1 MTTPVPDTS
10 AAPLSSLPLSSSS
23 SSSPSSAPKPA
34 HFSLDKAIRK
44 NILALL
50 PYRCARDDYEEGIL
64 LDANENA
71 IGHSLPPSEQ
81 QGVAVDTT
89 FDLFDLNRYPSPL
102 HNDLKERLCLLR
114 GVPSPSNFFLGV
126 GSDEAIDLLFRIACI
141 PGKDRVLVC
150 PPTYGMYGVCAQVN
164 DVEVVKVDLDTEGGK
179 FLPNVDE
186 INRTLSAA
194 SKTANPI
201 KLTFLCSPGN
211 PTGTLIPLADVRAV
225 LSNPD
230 YDGLVVVDEA
240 YIDFADPSRDSAV
253 KLLVEE
259 GWSNLVVMQ
268 TLSKGFGLAAI
279 RLGIA
284 ISSPPLV
291 QVLNNI
297 KAPYNIS
304 TPTATLAKRALSD
317 SGLALF
323 RTNIATLN
331 ENRAWLRA
339 ALGATPG
346 VIAILGAGHANFL
359 MAQIGAKDGK
369 ADNDLAKRAYLHLA
383 EREKVVV
390 RFRGNEVGCEACLR
404 VTVGT
409 RNECEEVV
417 RVLGAFLERE
427 RA

>member
-1 MTTPVPDTS
+1 MTTPMPDPTKGPLGET
-10 AAPLSSLPLSSSS
+10 APSSSS
-23 SSSPSSAPKPA
+23 ASSPKPA

-71 IGHSLPPSEQ
+71 IGHALPR
-81 QGVAVDTT
+81 GGDDVDTT
-89 FDLFDLNRYPSPL
+89 FDSLTLNRYPSPL
-102 HNDLKERLCLLR
+102 HNDLKQRLCLLR
-114 GVPSPSNFFLGV
+114 NVPSPSNFFLGV
-126 GSDEAIDLLFRIACI
+126 GSDEAIDLLFRIACV

-179 FLPNVDE
+179 FLPRVDE

-194 SKTANPI
+194 ASSPNPI

-211 PTGTLIPLADVRAV
+211 PTGTLIPLSSIRQV

-240 YIDFADPSRDSAV
+240 YIDFADPDRDSAV

-259 GWSNLVVMQ
+259 GWENLVVMQ

-284 ISSPPLV
+284 ISSPPLI

-304 TPTATLAKRALSD
+304 TPTATIAKRALSD
-317 SGLALF
+317 DGIARF
-323 RTNIATLN
+323 RQNITTLN
-331 ENRAWLRA
+331 ENREWLRA
-339 ALGATPG
+339 ALEQTKG
-346 VIAILGAGHANFL
+346 VRAILGAGHANFL
-359 MAQIGAKDGK
+359 MAQIAGKDGQPENK
-369 ADNDLAKRAYLHLA
+369 LAQKAYLHLA
-383 EREKVVV
+383 ETDKVVV

-404 VTVGT
+404 ITVGT
-409 RNECEEVV
+409 REECEAVV
-417 RVLGAFLERE
+417 ERLRGVLDRE
-427 RA
+427 LA